1 MGKTDTDFS
10 GYSRENLG
18 ARVRAALCL
27 AIVGACFASTV
38 AYADY
43 PKYDTT
49 KAAVIDDLS
58 VLGIRDSIATPEYL
72 FDTIVTNWMYDA
84 TGSNRNDRA
93 KEKYVERYRIFVD
106 LNQDG
111 HEDVIMSAPIS
122 QRGSGG
128 LSYDVCLWTNGNYVC
143 IGDIGGHLSC
153 IHVEHIDECTR
164 VIWTYS
170 HSSACSGAIGTFV
183 VRGWSCRDN
192 RCCHV
197 ELGDEGREPPT
208 VGSQL
213 LDIIAKTATVPL
225 RIEKSETKDGKISW
239 RKVEGET

>member
-1 MGKTDTDFS
+1 MICFRQ
-10 GYSRENLG
+10 SRL
-18 ARVRAALCL
+18 RAFLL
-27 AIVGACFASTV
+27 AATVVASLACMTS
-38 AYADY
+38 YADY

-58 VLGIRDSIATPEYL
+58 VLGVKDAVATPEYL

-84 TGSNRNDRA
+84 TGTNGNDRA
-93 KEKYVERYRIFVD
+93 KAQYVERYRIFVD

-143 IGDIGGHLSC
+143 IGDIGGHLGC

-239 RKVEGET
+239 RKVEGEL